1 MTEKAQ
7 KILQKMNKRQ
17 AMKRLANPEKRDGI
31 LNEFN
36 RSTLDDVGPFGGDQE
51 IKVLKELNE
60 MTDLESM

>member
-17 AMKRLANPEKRDGI
+17 SLERWREFSNPRRREKV

-36 RSTLDDVGPFGGDQE
+36 RD
-51 IKVLKELNE
+51 
-60 MTDLESM
+60 